1 LSAPPLRGCPLCKTK
16 VTEVQLGLR
25 DYRWI
30 TDRLPGK
37 VAPMDGDFILERNG
51 DFLFME
57 FRQPGE
63 PISMGKR
70 ITIEGLRALEGVEFW
85 IVEAPDEHG
94 PETEVKVTWNETVQ
108 EVMSR
113 QRLEEYILK
122 WYDARSAVRRGNRT
136 HEKEMG

>member
-1 LSAPPLRGCPLCKTK
+1 M
-16 VTEVQLGLR
+16 R

-63 PISMGKR
+63 YVSRGKE
-70 ITIEGLRALEGVEFW
+70 ITISELRSIPVIDFW
-85 IVEAPDEHG
+85 VVEAPDEHTE
-94 PETEVKVTWNETVQ
+94 ETEVKVYWNAERN

-113 QRLEEYILK
+113 RKLEDYIIK
-122 WYDARSAVRRGNRT
+122 WYEARSAVRRGNRT
-136 HEKEMG
+136 SLADSYGTPEGER